1 MQSAASMTQ
10 SLASILALL
19 TGGMDQIDIQT
30 AVPQLLAAQSALNAE
45 EPAPAKLLAAQLGK
59 LAELL
64 QGGMLTEVG
73 ASLPPIAAQVE
84 QYAHSL
90 PEEQRPPLMA
100 VAEKLHQADG
110 GVDA

>member
-1 MQSAASMTQ
+1 MAQ
-10 SLASILALL
+10 SLASLLALL
-19 TGGMDQIDIQT
+19 TGGANNIETQT
-30 AVPQLLAAQSALNAE
+30 AVPQLLAAQTALAAE

-64 QGGMLTEVG
+64 NANLLTEAN

-84 QYAHSL
+84 QYAHTL

-100 VAEKLHQADG
+100 VAEQLHLADG
-110 GVDA
+110 GLDA

>member
-1 MQSAASMTQ
+1 MTQ
-10 SLASILALL
+10 SLTSVLALL
-19 TGGMDQIDIQT
+19 TGGARNIDIQT
-30 AVPQLLAAQSALNAE
+30 TVPQLLAAQSALAAE

-64 QGGMLTEVG
+64 QGNLLTEAS

-84 QYAHSL
+84 QYAHTL
-90 PEEQRPPLMA
+90 PEEQRPSLMA
-100 VAEKLHQADG
+100 VAEQLHQADG

>member
-1 MQSAASMTQ
+1 MTD
-10 SLASILALL
+10 SLTSTLALL
-19 TGGMDQIDIQT
+19 TGGAEQIDVQT
-30 AVPQLLAAQSALNAE
+30 AVPQLLAAQSALAAE

-64 QGGMLTEVG
+64 QAGMLTEVG

-84 QYAHSL
+84 QYAHTL